1 MLADRI
7 ARIEES
13 GTMKMKAVVS
23 QMKKEGKKVISFTV
37 GEPDFPTPQHIVDAC
52 IQALNAG
59 MTKYIDATG
68 LPELRE
74 AIAEKSKRENGIPCE
89 AANVLVG
96 PTKHCLFESVFAT
109 VNPGDE
115 VLIPDPAW
123 VSYAPFVAMAEG
135 KAIPVKLQEDHDF
148 RMVPSEVAKHITPK
162 TRVIMMNSPS
172 NPCGSVN
179 TPEDIKGIADLAND
193 HNLMVITDEVYEKI
207 IFDGHKHLSI
217 ASLPGMFDR
226 TMTVHGFSKSYSMTG
241 WRLGWVVAPKPILG
255 GISKIQQHTITH
267 APTFIQKAGVAALKG
282 PTAPLEMMVK
292 EFQKRRDIVDSALK
306 TIPHVSAP
314 KPFGA
319 FYAFVKFDEKVTSK
333 MSDEE
338 IALYIAKESGVVTTP
353 GDSFGPSGKGHVRLS
368 FATSTTDVEKGMAGI
383 RAAMEKL

>member
-7 ARIEES
+7 GRIQES

-89 AANVLVG
+89 AANVLVA

-115 VLIPDPAW
+115 VLVPDPAW

-135 KAIPVKLQEDHDF
+135 KAVPVRLQEDHDF
-148 RMVPSEVAKHITPK
+148 RMTPAEVAKHITPK
-162 TRVIMMNSPS
+162 TKVIMMNSPS

-338 IALYIAKESGVVTTP
+338 IALYIAKEGNVVTTP

-368 FATSTTDVEKGMAGI
+368 FATSTTDVVKGMAGI
-383 RAAMEKL
+383 KVAMEKL

>member
-74 AIAEKSKRENGIPCE
+74 AIAEKSKKENGIPCE

-135 KAIPVKLQEDHDF
+135 KAVPVKLQEDHDF
-148 RMVPSEVAKHITPK
+148 RMVPSEVAKHITSK
-162 TRVIMMNSPS
+162 TKVIMMNSPS

-179 TPEDIKGIADLAND
+179 TPEDIKGMADLAID
-193 HNLMVITDEVYEKI
+193 HNLLVITDEVYEKI
-207 IFDGHKHLSI
+207 IYDGHKHVSI

-241 WRLGWVVAPKPILG
+241 WRLGWVVAPKPLLN

-292 EFQKRRDIVDSALK
+292 EFQKRRDIVDRYLK
-306 TIPHVSAP
+306 EIPHVSAP

-319 FYAFVKFDEKVTSK
+319 FYAFVKFDKKVTSK
-333 MSDEE
+333 MNDEE
-338 IALYIAKESGVVTTP
+338 IALYIAKEAGAVTTP
-353 GDSFGPSGKGHVRLS
+353 GDAFGPSGKGHVRLS
-368 FATSTTDVEKGMAGI
+368 FATSTADVEKGMAGI
-383 RAAMEKL
+383 KAAMEKI

>member
-74 AIAEKSKRENGIPCE
+74 AIAEKSKNENGIPCE

-96 PTKHCLFESVFAT
+96 PSKHCLFESVFAT

-135 KAIPVKLQEDHDF
+135 KAVPVKLQEDHDF
-148 RMVPSEVAKHITPK
+148 RMTPSEVAKHITPK
-162 TRVIMMNSPS
+162 TKVIMMNSPS

-179 TPEDIKGIADLAND
+179 TPEDIKGMADLAND

-241 WRLGWVVAPKPILG
+241 WRLGWVVAPKLILS

-292 EFQKRRDIVDSALK
+292 EFQKRRDIVDRYLK
-306 TIPHVSAP
+306 EIPHVSAP

-319 FYAFVKFDEKVTSK
+319 FYAFVKFDKEVTSK
-333 MSDEE
+333 MSDEA

-353 GDSFGPSGKGHVRLS
+353 GDSFGPSGKGHVRIS
-368 FATSTTDVEKGMAGI
+368 FATSTADVEKGMAGI
-383 RAAMEKL
+383 KAAMEKI

>member
-1 MLADRI
+1 
-7 ARIEES
+7 
-13 GTMKMKAVVS
+13 MKMKAVVS

>member
-96 PTKHCLFESVFAT
+96 PTKHCLFESVFAS

-135 KAIPVKLQEDHDF
+135 KAVPVKLQEDHDF

-162 TRVIMMNSPS
+162 TKVIMMNSPS

-179 TPEDIKGIADLAND
+179 TPEDIKGMADLAND

-241 WRLGWVVAPKPILG
+241 WRLGWVVAPKPLLG

-292 EFQKRRDIVDSALK
+292 EFQKRRDIVDSYLK
-306 TIPHVSAP
+306 EIPHVSAP

-353 GDSFGPSGKGHVRLS
+353 GDAFGPSGKGHVRIS
-368 FATSTTDVEKGMAGI
+368 FATSTADVEKGMAGI
-383 RAAMEKL
+383 KAAMEKL